1 VVECMHCGHQNS
13 ENEVLCV
20 HCGLPV
26 RSSLDDFVMPD
37 NKESATRRLD
47 ISSDLAMFPRWGTSS
62 LGMER
67 KLVLH
72 IRGYDLPLVL
82 SLRDRLV
89 LGRLDTDTGEA
100 PDVPLDG
107 YGAEELG
114 VSRRHAAI
122 ITDDD
127 ALKVVDLGS
136 ANFSFINGQKLIA
149 NQPRILRDGDELRLS
164 RMVIRVQ
171 FA

>member
-1 VVECMHCGHQNS
+1 MECIHCGHQNPD
-13 ENEVLCV
+13 NEVLCV
-20 HCGLPV
+20 HCGLPI
-26 RSSLDDFVMPD
+26 RSKLSDFKPPEIP
-37 NKESATRRLD
+37 ESVTRKLNL
-47 ISSDLAMFPRWGTSS
+47 SSDLAMFPRWGTSS
-62 LGMER
+62 LGTEH

-72 IRGYDLPLVL
+72 IRGQDVPLVVTL
-82 SLRDRLV
+82 QDWVLV
-89 LGRLDTDTGEA
+89 GRLDTDTGEL
-100 PDVPLDG
+100 PDVSLDA

-122 ITDDD
+122 VKEED

-136 ANFSFINGQKLIA
+136 ANFTYINGQKLVA
-149 NQPRILRDGDELRLS
+149 NQPRILRDGDELRLG